1 MEQKFPTDRA
11 EKRQALLQAVDSVR
25 DILAAG
31 ADEAEAIRTLP
42 QASVAALREAG
53 LFALK
58 LPAVLGGAEADPV
71 TQIEVIE
78 AVSYIDPS
86 TGWSFF
92 IGTGGG
98 SLCAFLPDEAIEQ
111 MFRGGRI
118 PTLAGAFQIGG
129 KG

>member
-1 MEQKFPTDRA
+1 MKQKFPTDRA

-86 TGWSFF
+86 TGWNLL
-92 IGTGGG
+92 IG
-98 SLCAFLPDEAIEQ
+98 A
-111 MFRGGRI
+111 
-118 PTLAGAFQIGG
+118 
-129 KG
+129 